1 MGKRRARK
9 KAAGERRLSDSFTVV
24 ECSIETLDRTLYA
37 SREVGDLVDT
47 GDFLLNTALNYAFG
61 FISGKYINSGNK
73 PTYVQD
79 SSEIYNKFYVTPAR
93 PEPLEE
99 YLRRYVGIKRSTTEP
114 MPHIGGHSTSYWN
127 ARPHQYAVKNWKAA
141 NLPTSLKGKN
151 IPKFGRERV
160 LDQQN
165 LLTSYILPY
174 EVEAEYLI
182 TRIPRYIRLGKKRSK
197 ARVSTRVV
205 EGEIR
210 EGEFI
215 SNHPFGIYDYE
226 GVPLGDLIAVRMR
239 PVPLIIQGRY
249 RGRYVR
255 LPSMGGDVIIP
266 YKLEFLKL
274 KRQRC

>member
-1 MGKRRARK
+1 M
-9 KAAGERRLSDSFTVV
+9 SDSFTVV